1 MKKLECVAQERL
13 QRKHNTSRLQTK
25 SLATTDC
32 TNAEV
37 EADPDVGTGE
47 VLDAVVVDAEEV
59 ADVLVA
65 AVMRVM
71 PLYAVALGGNM
82 VGGSVSISNEVTVRR
97 DHVDGMTMLAP
108 ESTIEATPVVLA
120 AAAADDSCGD
130 DEIVDEDE
138 EGEEEDDEDTNDVDV
153 VEEAIWLV
161 VVGVEV
167 LLELSQGPKTH

>member
-1 MKKLECVAQERL
+1 
-13 QRKHNTSRLQTK
+13 
-25 SLATTDC
+25 
-32 TNAEV
+32 V

-47 VLDAVVVDAEEV
+47 VLDAVVADAEEA

-108 ESTIEATPVVLA
+108 ESTIEATPVVVV
-120 AAAADDSCGD
+120 AAADADDGCGD

-153 VEEAIWLV
+153 VEEATWLV